1 MNIVHND
8 LYHHNLDKLIK
19 GITTV
24 FNESSILKQ
33 HIIELSLWKDD
44 QIDEVIALAINI
56 SMNALNK
63 GRRAI
68 IKQLANEIGWICN
81 VSTKRG

>member
-24 FNESSILKQ
+24 LNEPSILKQ
-33 HIIELSLWKDD
+33 HIIELSWWKDD
-44 QIDEVIALAINI
+44 QIDEVIAPA
-56 SMNALNK
+56 
-63 GRRAI
+63 
-68 IKQLANEIGWICN
+68 
-81 VSTKRG
+81 T

>member
-1 MNIVHND
+1 MLRYYQSLNIVHND

-33 HIIELSLWKDD
+33 HIIELSWWKDD
-44 QIDEVIALAINI
+44 QIDEVIAPA
-56 SMNALNK
+56 
-63 GRRAI
+63 
-68 IKQLANEIGWICN
+68 
-81 VSTKRG
+81 T

>member
-1 MNIVHND
+1 MLSYYQSLNIVPDD
-8 LYHHNLDKLIK
+8 LYRHNLDKLIK
-19 GITTV
+19 GMTTV

-33 HIIELSLWKDD
+33 HIIGLSWWKDD
-44 QIDEVIALAINI
+44 QIDEVIATALNI

-68 IKQLANEIGWICN
+68 IKQLVNEIDWI
-81 VSTKRG
+81 